1 MIQNSVILAL
11 LNCKC
16 PHCRKGDIFKAPAYS
31 TKFTET
37 NTNCSNCKI
46 HYEPEPGF
54 FWGAMFISYIFSVI
68 MFLILG
74 TLTYNI
80 FNNPPILTYAVVI
93 VIGTLITITIN
104 FRYARVVFLYL
115 FSGISYKKG
124 L

>member
-1 MIQNSVILAL
+1 MIENSVILSI

-16 PHCRKGDIFKAPAYS
+16 PHCRKGNIFKAPAYS

-37 NTNCSNCKI
+37 HTNCSHCKI

-54 FWGAMFISYIFSVI
+54 FWGAMFVSYMFSVA
-68 MFLILG
+68 MFIVLG
-74 TLTYNI
+74 FSTYYI
-80 FNNPPILTYAVVI
+80 FNNPPILTYGVVI
-93 VIGTLITITIN
+93 VIGTFVSIPLN

-115 FSGISYKKG
+115 FSGIRYQKG